1 MKAKVMAFFK
11 GIGTI
16 ILYLVLSILGALL
29 FGNFYQ
35 SENKLVAGLSQLG
48 TYTLMLIVIGL
59 IYHKRLINDFKNFKK
74 ENINIALK
82 NWLIGLG
89 VMMITNIIITMFV
102 HDIATNESLNR
113 ELLMKY
119 PLSNI
124 ITMIFIGPLLEEIT
138 FRASFKEAFSKWYT
152 FAITTGLLF
161 GLAHIAKWELLE
173 FLFVIPSKSRSSC
186 HLESTS
192 FWNSSIIHSLPGLNI
207 CLNLFC
213 GFKNSSIG
221 SFLAGL

>member
-1 MKAKVMAFFK
+1 MKAKVIAFFK

-74 ENINIALK
+74 ENLNIALK

-173 FLFVIPSKSRSSC
+173 FLFVIPYGALGFFFAKAFY
-186 HLESTS
+186 ETDNIYTS
-192 FWNSSIIHSLPGLNI
+192 FIAHMIHNALAI
-207 CLNLFC
+207 CLIFIL
-213 GFKNSSIG
+213 
-221 SFLAGL
+221 

>member
-173 FLFVIPSKSRSSC
+173 FLFVIPYGALGFFFAKAFY
-186 HLESTS
+186 ETDNIYTS
-192 FWNSSIIHSLPGLNI
+192 FIAHMIHNALAI
-207 CLNLFC
+207 CLIFIL
-213 GFKNSSIG
+213 
-221 SFLAGL
+221 